1 MADFSSAGK
10 WLKIGFLMAVNA
22 MVLFLFALTTNLGIG
37 FNDDGIEAVM
47 VISII
52 TCVIGKLIAFII
64 HNECVC
70 SNPI

>member
-10 WLKIGFLMAVNA
+10 WLKIGFLLAVNG

-52 TCVIGKLIAFII
+52 TCVIGKLIVFII
-64 HNECVC
+64 LNECVC
-70 SNPI
+70 K

>member
-52 TCVIGKLIAFII
+52 TCIIGKLIAFII
-64 HNECVC
+64 LNECVC
-70 SNPI
+70 K